1 MEKIPYNIGKQI
13 IHYLSEIY
21 LEYIIQR
28 DKNKNNYFINNF
40 KEKFDL
46 KILQKEFNNY
56 LLCTNINLFRKYER
70 LEQLI
75 IEKLN
80 NNEIIEICSLK
91 NLYKD
96 CIFLIKSIKNYFEY
110 KDSFKSSETTQLK
123 KIKINDIPFEFMIF
137 KISTTIYIINLNNI
151 EFDYQSKFNL
161 SENNENYDKII
172 QQYIKDFKKKYLEK
186 IQIFKK
192 SFLNDNQNLI
202 NNENSLIYQ
211 DNDLDNISS
220 ATTEF
225 SVNQNEINE

>member
-13 IHYLSEIY
+13 LHYLSEIY
-21 LEYIIQR
+21 LEYINQR

-40 KEKFDL
+40 KEKYDL

-80 NNEIIEICSLK
+80 NNEIIEISTLK

-123 KIKINDIPFEFMIF
+123 QIKINDIPFEFMIF